1 MQRGG
6 GGIPKLSEGRANKIT
21 RSTVL
26 LPSTKT
32 HTNGKR
38 EKEKKK
44 REKTIMEVV
53 LGTLELSWE
62 ISRHVIPVALI
73 CRPKLS
79 ITKVKLLLLYG
90 TNQTRIGRGDI
101 KLIGHGGNAMQ
112 MRESRRRESLSLFV
126 QYS

>member
-38 EKEKKK
+38 EK
-44 REKTIMEVV
+44 EKTIMEVV

-90 TNQTRIGRGDI
+90 TTHPPYRE
-101 KLIGHGGNAMQ
+101 GG
-112 MRESRRRESLSLFV
+112 
-126 QYS
+126 Y